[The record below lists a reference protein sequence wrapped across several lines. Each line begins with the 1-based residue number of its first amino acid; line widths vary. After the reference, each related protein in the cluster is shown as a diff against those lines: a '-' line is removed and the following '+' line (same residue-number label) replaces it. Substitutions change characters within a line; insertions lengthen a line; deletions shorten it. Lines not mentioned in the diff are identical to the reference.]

1 VDSKARYLWVIAL
14 SAVLTLP
21 RGAAANG
28 ADLPPEVVLQGFAKP
43 EDGRLRLLVRVPLV
57 LLSSFGLPK
66 RGPGYLDLAAVDEPL
81 KQAAAATGRQIELR
95 EDGVPLVPSAREAR
109 ISLLSDR
116 SFASYGA
123 ALAHLQ
129 GARLPIETDLF
140 WNQGFF
146 DTLLEYPLRSPSSHL
161 SIRMN
166 VAPELGRRLK
176 LQLEFLPDRKPA
188 RSYVLRG
195 GSGWI
200 ALDPRWYEAAWLFAR
215 TGFVDAISLERFVF
229 LLCLVAPFRHW
240 RSLLALVL
248 ALSALQALTLTAT
261 AQGAV
266 ATRWL
271 AEISGLGLAAT
282 VVLFA
287 IGNLGAPNLRRRWFL
302 SAVVGSLGGF
312 GLGALLADAWQFAGA
327 QTVISLA
334 SFNIGVVLVELASA
348 ALAFAA
354 VRLLFAR
361 VLGPPLGVVVL
372 SAVLGHAAWHWMID
386 RGHQF
391 GHELDHAGQA
401 GLGPALMVIALWLLP
416 ALVAGAIAWFLPRRF
431 DEAPVASLLAVLRRN
446 GDGRPTRD

>member
-1 VDSKARYLWVIAL
+1 MSLKAQAGATIAL
-14 SAVLTLP
+14 FAALAFPCNAV
-21 RGAAANG
+21 ANG
-28 ADLPPEVVLQGFAKP
+28 ADLPAEVVLKGFAKV
-43 EDGRLRLLVRVPLV
+43 EDGRVHLLVRVPLD
-57 LLSSFGLPK
+57 LLSPFRLPK

-95 EDGVPLVPSAREAR
+95 EDGVPLVPTARQAR

-116 SFASYGA
+116 SFATYGA

-129 GARLPIETDLF
+129 GARLPTETDLF

-146 DTLLEYPLRSPSSHL
+146 DTLLEYPVRSPSAHL
-161 SIRMN
+161 SIRVD

-240 RSLLALVL
+240 RSLLALILVL
-248 ALSALQALTLTAT
+248 SGLQALTLTAT

-266 ATRWL
+266 ATTRWL
-271 AEISGLGLAAT
+271 AELSGLGLAAT

-287 IGNLGAPNLRRRWFL
+287 IGNLGAPSLRRRWFL

-327 QTVISLA
+327 QTVISLV
-334 SFNIGVVLVELASA
+334 SFNIGVVLVELATA
-348 ALAFAA
+348 VLAFAA
-354 VRLLFAR
+354 VRLLSAR

-372 SAVLGHAAWHWMID
+372 SAVLGHAAWHWMIE

-391 GHELDHAGQA
+391 GHELDHAAHA
-401 GLGPALMVIALWLLP
+401 GLGPALMVTALWLLP
-416 ALVAGAIAWFLPRRF
+416 ALLVGGAAWFLPQ
-431 DEAPVASLLAVLRRN
+431 LRRSAE
-446 GDGRPTRD
+446 GSSPRD